1 MVAYGLNAKILT
13 SWHTGRGDTAGTAT
27 LGPELVLEGTNGM
40 LIGCGSFRHQAKM
53 NASISV
59 TLTEDQWYHI
69 PTTLFDIEA
78 KSFAGEEP
86 QFVGRPV
93 TKVEFMQVIE
103 SIDRFLIRAK
113 YHTDQLEG
121 T

>member
-1 MVAYGLNAKILT
+1 MHLY
-13 SWHTGRGDTAGTAT
+13 HTI
-27 LGPELVLEGTNGM
+27 ELMLIIYVVFVGSNGM
-40 LIGCGSFRHQAKM
+40 LIGCGSFRYQSRM

-59 TLTEDQWYHI
+59 ILTENLWYHI

-78 KSFAGEEP
+78 KSFTGEQP
-86 QFVGRPV
+86 QFIGRAV

-103 SIDRFLIRAK
+103 SIERFLIRAK

>member
-1 MVAYGLNAKILT
+1 
-13 SWHTGRGDTAGTAT
+13 
-27 LGPELVLEGTNGM
+27 M
-40 LIGCGSFRHQAKM
+40 LIGCGSFRYQSRM
-53 NASISV
+53 NASISII
-59 TLTEDQWYHI
+59 LTENLWYHI

-78 KSFAGEEP
+78 KSFAGEQP
-86 QFVGRPV
+86 PFIGRAV

-103 SIDRFLIRAK
+103 SIERFLIRAK